1 MGAFSGGGFLASN
14 KGWFRSF
21 QLGLIFRR
29 KKKIVSRRR
38 CVGCRSG
45 SRVCRRL
52 EAEAELAAAKYSPA
66 VTLVEDGG

>member
-1 MGAFSGGGFLASN
+1 M
-14 KGWFRSF
+14 
-21 QLGLIFRR
+21 
-29 KKKIVSRRR
+29 
-38 CVGCRSG
+38 GCRSG